1 MTRLLPLMLPN
12 LTYKVDI
19 EVENVDPTGANDVIR
34 VFVIDQ
40 TSTVPLITANLQM
53 PVSEINLD

>member
-1 MTRLLPLMLPN
+1 MTRFLPLMLPN

-19 EVENVDPTGANDVIR
+19 EVENIDPTGANDIIR

-53 PVSEINLD
+53 PVSELNLD

>member
-1 MTRLLPLMLPN
+1 MLPN
-12 LTYKVDI
+12 LTYKIDI
-19 EVENVDPTGANDVIR
+19 EVENIDPTGANDIIR

-53 PVSEINLD
+53 PVSELNMD

>member
-1 MTRLLPLMLPN
+1 MLPN

-53 PVSEINLD
+53 PVSEINLDWLTNA